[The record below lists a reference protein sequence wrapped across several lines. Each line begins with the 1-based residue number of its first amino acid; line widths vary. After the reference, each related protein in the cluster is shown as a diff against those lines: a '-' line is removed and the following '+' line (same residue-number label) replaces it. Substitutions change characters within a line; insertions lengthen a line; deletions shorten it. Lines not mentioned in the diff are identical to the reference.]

1 LVLVDTSVWI
11 HFFRNDNPSIVSE
24 FTRLLNSDE
33 VVICPTI
40 IQEIL
45 QGIQTD
51 KQFDYVRDLLLS
63 LDCINAN
70 LVDAAIGSA
79 TLYRNL
85 RKSGRT
91 VRKSNDCLI
100 AWHSIEYGI
109 PIYANDRDFEMMV
122 GISKLRIHKLTK
134 D

>member
-1 LVLVDTSVWI
+1 MVLVDTSVWI

-24 FTRLLNSDE
+24 FTRLLKSDE

-51 KQFDYVRDLLLS
+51 KQFDHVRDLLLS
-63 LDCINAN
+63 LDCTNNN
-70 LVDAAIGSA
+70 LVDAVIGSA

-91 VRKSNDCLI
+91 IRKSNDCLI
-100 AWHSIEYGI
+100 AWYCIEHGI
-109 PIYANDRDFEMMV
+109 PIFANDRDFEMMV
-122 GISKLRIHKLTK
+122 KVSKLRTHKLIK